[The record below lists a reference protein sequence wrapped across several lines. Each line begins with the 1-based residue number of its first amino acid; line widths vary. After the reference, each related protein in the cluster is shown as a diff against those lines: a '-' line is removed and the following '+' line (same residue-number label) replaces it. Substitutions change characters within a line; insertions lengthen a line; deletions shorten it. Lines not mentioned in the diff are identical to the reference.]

1 MSEGFTHKLLARQ
14 LRRHLRVAEPDDLA
28 RLQAKLLAQPDPE
41 LQQLAQG
48 LPTLLAQVSEAY
60 AQSERD
66 LALRTRSLELSSAE
80 LTEANTR
87 LRAEAAAQGQVLN
100 SLRET
105 RNELLQREGLPV
117 PPDEAHT
124 DLLPLA
130 EMLRRQVSQREAAQ
144 QALAANEAK
153 YRSLLGN
160 LPGCVFRCQLDERA
174 SVLYISDGVEQL
186 TGYPAASFRS
196 GERNLLDLIHPED
209 FFQARQQYV
218 NGLRSGLGFA
228 QEYRLL
234 GADGCYRWVFARGR
248 MVAQGEIGP
257 EVDGFIMDAHD
268 AKRAQ
273 QEAARSRAQ
282 LMEAIEALD
291 AGFAMYDEHERLVVC
306 NQRYRDF
313 YPGVAALLRPGVR
326 FEDVVRRWAEFSSR
340 VDTERDVDSYVAMR
354 LEEFRAGMGLRE
366 AQVGSRWLRME
377 DSRSAQGLTVSLRT
391 DITDI
396 KRMNL
401 ELNESRLGA
410 ETALRIKSDFLAN
423 MSHEIRTPLNGILGL
438 SELALQAHLD
448 ADTRE
453 YLQLVQSSGQSLLA
467 IVNDILDFSKIEA
480 GMLSIERLP
489 VDFRPWLAQT
499 LRPFVLQA
507 SRRDLMMGFDVA
519 ATVPAQVRIDA
530 NRLRQVLSNLVGNAL
545 KFTERGSVRVDVGVT
560 DEGLRIT
567 VADTGIGIAPEHQ
580 DRVFDAFAQAD
591 ASTTRRFGGT
601 GLGLSICARLV
612 ELMGG
617 RIWVTSQAGAGSQFH
632 FTVGE
637 AVSLEP
643 SDEAAEPA
651 QPDPPAWSR
660 EQALALLGGDAE
672 LLAELMPLLRQEAHQ
687 RLPALQAAVAAQD
700 VDTVAGITHN
710 LAGSADNLAAKALA
724 AAARELGQAANL
736 HDWAGAGSALQRV
749 VHEVLRLP

>member
-1 MSEGFTHKLLARQ
+1 MPERFTHKLLARQ
-14 LRRHLRVAEPDDLA
+14 LRRHLHVAEPDDLA
-28 RLQAKLLAQPDPE
+28 RLQAKLQAQADPE

-48 LPTLLAQVSEAY
+48 LPALLAQVAGAY
-60 AQSERD
+60 EQSERD

-87 LRAEAAAQGQVLN
+87 LRAEAAAQAQVLS

-117 PPDEAHT
+117 PADEAST
-124 DLLPLA
+124 DLLSLA
-130 EMLRRQVSQREAAQ
+130 EMLRQQVSQREAAQ
-144 QALAANEAK
+144 QALASSEAK

-160 LPGCVFRCQLDERA
+160 LPGCVFRARLDERA
-174 SVLYISDGVEQL
+174 TVRYISDGVEQL
-186 TGYPAASFRS
+186 TGFPAASFRN

-209 FFQARQQYV
+209 YFQARQQYV
-218 NGLRSGLGFA
+218 SGLRSGQGFA

-234 GADGCYRWVFARGR
+234 GADGSYRWVFARGR
-248 MVAQGEIGP
+248 TVAAGDRGA
-257 EVDGFIMDAHD
+257 EVDGFIMDAHE

-282 LMEAIEALD
+282 LMEAIESLD
-291 AGFAMYDEHERLVVC
+291 AGFAMYDEQERLVVC

-326 FEDVVRRWAEFSSR
+326 FEDVVRHWAPFSSR
-340 VDTERDVDSYVAMR
+340 VDTELDADAYVALR
-354 LEEFRAGMGLRE
+354 VEEFRSGVGLRE
-366 AQVGSRWLRME
+366 ALVGSRWLRVE
-377 DSRSAQGLTVSLRT
+377 DSRSVQGLTVCLRT
-391 DITDI
+391 DITEM
-396 KRMNL
+396 KRLNL
-401 ELNESRLGA
+401 ELNEARLSA

-438 SELALQAHLD
+438 NELALQARLD

-489 VDFRPWLAQT
+489 VDLRPWLAQT

-519 ATVPAQVRIDA
+519 ANVPLQVRIDA
-530 NRLRQVLSNLVGNAL
+530 NRLRQVLSNLLGNAL
-545 KFTERGSVRVDVGVT
+545 KFTERGSVRVDVAVT
-560 DEGLRIT
+560 EEGLRIT

-580 DRVFDAFAQAD
+580 ARVFDAFAQAD

-637 AVSLEP
+637 AVPLTP
-643 SDEAAEPA
+643 HDDLADPIKPEA
-651 QPDPPAWSR
+651 PAWR
-660 EQALALLGGDAE
+660 RDQALALLGGDAD
-672 LLAELMPLLRQEAHQ
+672 LLAELMPLLRQDANE
-687 RLPALQAAVAAQD
+687 RVSALQAAVAAQD
-700 VDTVAGITHN
+700 SDTVAGLTHN
-710 LAGSADNLAAKALA
+710 LAGSADNLAAKSLA
-724 AAARELGQAANL
+724 AAARDVGQAAHL
-736 HDWAGAGSALQRV
+736 QDWAGASAALQRV

>member
-28 RLQAKLLAQPDPE
+28 RLQAKLQAQSDPE

-48 LPTLLAQVSEAY
+48 LPALLAQVAEAY

-87 LRAEAAAQGQVLN
+87 LRAEAAAQDQVLN

-105 RNELLQREGLPV
+105 RNELLKREGLPA
-117 PPDEAHT
+117 PLDEVST

-144 QALAANEAK
+144 QALVSSEAK

-160 LPGCVFRCQLDERA
+160 LPGCVFRCRLDERA
-174 SVLYISDGVEQL
+174 SVRYISDGVEQL

-248 MVAQGEIGP
+248 MAPQGEEGP
-257 EVDGFIMDAHD
+257 QVDGFIMDAHD

-291 AGFAMYDEHERLVVC
+291 AGFAMYDEQERLVVC
-306 NQRYRDF
+306 NQRYREF
-313 YPGVAALLRPGVR
+313 YPGVAELLRPGAR
-326 FEDVVRRWAEFSSR
+326 FEDLVRHWAAFSNR
-340 VDTERDVDSYVAMR
+340 VDTEHDVESFVATR
-354 LEEFRAGMGLRE
+354 LEEFRAGVGLRE

-396 KRMNL
+396 KRLNL

-410 ETALRIKSDFLAN
+410 EAALRIKSDFLAN

-438 SELALQAHLD
+438 NELALQAPLD
-448 ADTRE
+448 PDTRE
-453 YLQLVQSSGQSLLA
+453 YLQLVQSSGQSLLS

-519 ATVPAQVRIDA
+519 TAVPPQVRIDA

-545 KFTERGSVRVDVGVT
+545 KFTERGSVRVEVT
-560 DEGLRIT
+560 LTEEGLRFT
-567 VADTGIGIAPEHQ
+567 VSDTGIGIAPEHQ

-617 RIWVTSQAGAGSQFH
+617 RIWVSSEAGAGSQFH
-632 FTVGE
+632 FTVGDVMPLPPSGEGVEPPQPE
-637 AVSLEP
+637 A
-643 SDEAAEPA
+643 
-651 QPDPPAWSR
+651 PAWSR

-687 RLPALQAAVAAQD
+687 RLPALKAAVAAQD
-700 VDTVAGITHN
+700 VETVAGITHN

-724 AAARELGQAANL
+724 TAARELGQAANL
-736 HDWAGAGSALQRV
+736 HDWAGATDALQRV